1 MLLLTF
7 FKSYFSYLSVKILV
21 SVIINILVICFI
33 LIYNGSN
40 IIIPHAYVIHS
51 MILKLMI
58 TLLRKLQISLQFFF
72 VCFYFILVCSQLLSP
87 SEVAPTLCGM
97 FFSESIHFLPITSS
111 LTEFYHETSRTWA
124 SLSPETRIKTQQL
137 EDVSVLHTK
146 DHHLRPGTKDAH

>member
-87 SEVAPTLCGM
+87 SEVAHILS
-97 FFSESIHFLPITSS
+97 FWVWESVSM
-111 LTEFYHETSRTWA
+111 ECV
-124 SLSPETRIKTQQL
+124 SLSINLLLFLTYHLASSWVPSAIRHKKPELHWNPETRFAI
-137 EDVSVLHTK
+137 
-146 DHHLRPGTKDAH
+146 